1 MQNLEE
7 VKETRLNGGFT
18 NAEKLIEEQKEVQAK
33 VQQEIKK
40 EQIQQSES
48 IQKRLAERRKR
59 IALKNSMDDGGSS
72 MYSD

>member
-40 EQIQQSES
+40 EQIQQSE
-48 IQKRLAERRKR
+48 
-59 IALKNSMDDGGSS
+59 
-72 MYSD
+72 